1 MLVAVGD
8 VNVCEGV
15 EALITTRDV
24 GFLFDRVRSL
34 LDCADLCFCNL
45 ENVFTTATDGI
56 PAQAHL
62 LKARPESLTAI
73 QAAGFNVVSLA
84 NNHIFDYREQG
95 LRDTRAAL
103 EALEIK
109 ACGAG
114 SDLRDA
120 RQPVIMEQR
129 GVRFGFLAYTV
140 KGVQSATEQRA
151 GAAVLDMEQMRL
163 DIQALV
169 PQVDHV
175 ILSIHAGLEFVDYP
189 HPDFRESCRALVR
202 IGVRLVIGHGPHVL
216 QGAERYG
223 AGLICY
229 SLGNF
234 VFDNALMDLST
245 NKAQEGLLLS
255 CQLDKYGIVD
265 YEITPVVINA
275 SFQPEPAVEERGIAI
290 LARLRKVSEA
300 LIAEDYTQRYYHQA
314 SELWSTINIAV
325 NLRLIREQGIVAFI
339 RRLPRFKLIYLVL
352 LVRFVLRKLCSYFR
366 ARVRP

>member
-1 MLVAVGD
+1 
-8 VNVCEGV
+8 
-15 EALITTRDV
+15 
-24 GFLFDRVRSL
+24 
-34 LDCADLCFCNL
+34 
-45 ENVFTTATDGI
+45 
-56 PAQAHL
+56 
-62 LKARPESLTAI
+62 
-73 QAAGFNVVSLA
+73 
-84 NNHIFDYREQG
+84 
-95 LRDTRAAL
+95 
-103 EALEIK
+103 
-109 ACGAG
+109 
-114 SDLRDA
+114 
-120 RQPVIMEQR
+120 
-129 GVRFGFLAYTV
+129 
-140 KGVQSATEQRA
+140 
-151 GAAVLDMEQMRL
+151 
-163 DIQALV
+163 
-169 PQVDHV
+169 
-175 ILSIHAGLEFVDYP
+175 
-189 HPDFRESCRALVR
+189 
-202 IGVRLVIGHGPHVL
+202 LVIGHGPHVL